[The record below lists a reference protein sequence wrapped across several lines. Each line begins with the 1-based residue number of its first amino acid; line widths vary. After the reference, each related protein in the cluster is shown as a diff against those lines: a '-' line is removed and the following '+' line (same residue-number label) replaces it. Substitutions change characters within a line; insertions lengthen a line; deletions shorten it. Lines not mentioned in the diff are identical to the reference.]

1 MVGLVQLR
9 FFLLGLYKSFHR
21 DQPKFPSPPSLA
33 GICQLPNLAGKNL
46 SVLKASR
53 IHASIGQGVTSPP
66 SQFQDSRVEYGEGGA
81 LSRNV
86 TNEHR
91 KTSA

>member
-1 MVGLVQLR
+1 MGLVQLR

-53 IHASIGQGVTSPP
+53 IHASIGQGVTI
-66 SQFQDSRVEYGEGGA
+66 SRTRESSTGRAGHCLA
-81 LSRNV
+81 M
-86 TNEHR
+86 
-91 KTSA
+91 